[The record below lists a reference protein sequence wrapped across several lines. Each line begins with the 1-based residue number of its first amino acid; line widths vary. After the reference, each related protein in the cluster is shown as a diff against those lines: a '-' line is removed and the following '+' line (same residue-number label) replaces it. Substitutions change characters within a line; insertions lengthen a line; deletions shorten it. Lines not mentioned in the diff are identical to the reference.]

1 MSLRYE
7 TSLRET
13 KQMTNLHE
21 EYKVISILFIFL
33 HPRVVHPTNGCP
45 SLLAVVAGQRL
56 HLGGYEWRM
65 SNIDTIDNLDNNGWS
80 LSTSLPGWL
89 WKRMFTSAQNQSKSI
104 VYWIWYLSKQTIVNV
119 AVYLNISACFAI
131 FSVLQNKPVHKIC
144 QFYGTIVHRIQ
155 LLRERHMYR

>member
-21 EYKVISILFIFL
+21 EYKVISILFICL

-56 HLGGYEWRM
+56 HLGGYEKECSPRHK
-65 SNIDTIDNLDNNGWS
+65 IKVRALYIEYDI
-80 LSTSLPGWL
+80 
-89 WKRMFTSAQNQSKSI
+89 
-104 VYWIWYLSKQTIVNV
+104 Y
-119 AVYLNISACFAI
+119 
-131 FSVLQNKPVHKIC
+131 QNKP
-144 QFYGTIVHRIQ
+144 
-155 LLRERHMYR
+155 